1 MTLKQQLE
9 DRVAAALRR
18 AGAPDG
24 TPAQVGQATRPEF
37 GDYQSNGVM
46 AVARSLKTNPRQLAQ
61 RVVAELDLGD
71 LADQVEVAGP
81 GFLNITLSPSW
92 LAARLAAMLRD
103 DRLGVETAP
112 QQQTVVVDY
121 SHPNLAKEMHV
132 GHLRS
137 TIIGDALVRVLEF
150 LGHRVVRHNHVGDW
164 GTQFGMLIAYMDRLA
179 AEQGRDASTA
189 LVDLEAFYRAAK
201 ECFDRDEAF
210 ADLAREYVVRLQ
222 SGDAHCRA
230 AWEQFIGESLRH
242 CEAVYQQLGVT
253 LTRADVR
260 PESAYNDALPG
271 ILDQL
276 AAKGLLVESQG
287 AQCVFLDEF
296 RGKDGEITP
305 VIVRKSDGGYLYAT
319 TDLAAVQYRASDVGA
334 DRILYIVDARQSLH
348 LRQVFSVAR
357 AADLVPTTCLLEHH
371 AFGTMLGED
380 GRPFKT
386 RQGGTVK
393 LMDLLREAEDR
404 AYALVSSKSPELPED
419 ERRAVARTIGIGS
432 VKYADLSLNR
442 TTDYV
447 FSWDKMLSFEG
458 NTAPYLQ
465 YSCVRVKSIFR
476 RGGLDEADP
485 RGDITLTEP
494 AERQLAVKLVQFGE
508 TVHSVAAECYP
519 NHLCTYL
526 YELAEAFMRFYETC
540 PVLKAEAEVRTSR
553 LLLSL
558 LTARTIERGL
568 GLLGIGVV
576 ERM

>member
-9 DRVAAALRR
+9 DRVAVALRR

-46 AVARSLKTNPRQLAQ
+46 AVARNLKTNPRQLAE

-71 LADQVEVAGP
+71 LADRVEVAGP

-92 LAARLAAMLRD
+92 LAARLVAMLRD
-103 DRLGVETAP
+103 DRLGVEPAP
-112 QQQTVVVDY
+112 SPQTVVVDY

-179 AEQGRDASTA
+179 AEQGHDLSTA

-201 ECFDRDEAF
+201 ECFDRDAAF

-222 SGDAHCRA
+222 GGDAHCRA

-242 CEAVYQQLGVT
+242 CEAVYRQLGVT

-319 TDLAAVQYRASDVGA
+319 TDLAAAQYRANDVGA

-357 AADLVPTTCLLEHH
+357 AADLVPPACSLEHH

-393 LMDLLREAEDR
+393 LMDLLREAEER
-404 AYALVSSKSPELPED
+404 AFALVSSKSPELPEG
-419 ERRAVARTIGIGS
+419 ERRAVAHTIGIGS

-485 RGDITLTEP
+485 RGDIILAEP
-494 AERQLAVKLVQFGE
+494 AERQLAVKLVQFNE
-508 TVHSVAAECYP
+508 TVHSVAGECYP